1 MRSLRLRALSLLS
14 LLLACGEDPA
24 GESGPGTSS
33 TSSTGTTT
41 SSSTSSSGDP
51 SEGGFIDTS
60 SSTTS
65 AESTGPA
72 CTEDDMCMSLGD
84 CELGECVD
92 CTCVFDYGPC
102 AGGECTCFVPS
113 VAECFEGGCFCT
125 LPCIVDE
132 PNPCP
137 IPPSGTSAPV
147 CAMEEF
153 AGECGLPCAGEGEPG
168 CPDGMTCIARPD
180 DQPMWGDFIC
190 VFP

>member
-1 MRSLRLRALSLLS
+1 
-14 LLLACGEDPA
+14 
-24 GESGPGTSS
+24 
-33 TSSTGTTT
+33 
-41 SSSTSSSGDP
+41 
-51 SEGGFIDTS
+51 
-60 SSTTS
+60 
-65 AESTGPA
+65 
-72 CTEDDMCMSLGD
+72 MSLGD
-84 CELGECVD
+84 CELGDCVD

-137 IPPSGTSAPV
+137 VPPSGTAVPV

-168 CPDGMTCIARPD
+168 CPDGMMCVARPD
-180 DQPMWGDFIC
+180 DQPMWGDFVC